1 MAFEFLTDDHLERY
15 GHFNADPT
23 PEQLGRYFTLGPPD
37 LEFLQITT

>member
-23 PEQLGRYFTLGPPD
+23 PEQLGRYFTLEPPD